1 MTEKEI
7 FKLIKFAKKVPSKT
21 HFGVE
26 TGNNQIC
33 LTFIDSVTLDIIQEN
48 MQNKTYEEA
57 KKIVKAYK
65 TLSSN

>member
-1 MTEKEI
+1 MKEKEI
-7 FKLIKFAKKVPSKT
+7 FKLIKFAKKIPNSKI
-21 HFGVE
+21 HFGIE

-48 MQNKTYEEA
+48 MQNKTYKEA

-65 TLSSN
+65 TLSL